1 MNRTQTIPERIADEL
16 SGRILDGEFA
26 PGARLPSLRA
36 LSAEYEVNVSTIQR
50 VLVVLQER
58 GLAISRDRAGI
69 EVQDPNVTGGT
80 ALWPL
85 LLASN
90 GTADRSTALLS
101 DALAARRL
109 LAVSV
114 VRQLSEQ
121 PPSTYVPALEAAV
134 TAFAAVA
141 EQMPTD
147 LRALSRAETAII
159 RALLLATARPAVL
172 AIFND
177 ITQMLATSSGALAAI
192 YSNLAMT
199 ISAWKAF
206 VEQARDGDIRP
217 YARLAESVLESMDAN
232 IVAAFRANHASQA
245 TREMA

>member
-1 MNRTQTIPERIADEL
+1 
-16 SGRILDGEFA
+16 
-26 PGARLPSLRA
+26 
-36 LSAEYEVNVSTIQR
+36 
-50 VLVVLQER
+50 
-58 GLAISRDRAGI
+58 
-69 EVQDPNVTGGT
+69 
-80 ALWPL
+80 
-85 LLASN
+85 
-90 GTADRSTALLS
+90 
-101 DALAARRL
+101 
-109 LAVSV
+109 
-114 VRQLSEQ
+114 
-121 PPSTYVPALEAAV
+121 
-134 TAFAAVA
+134 
-141 EQMPTD
+141 MPTD